1 MTKMFEA
8 AKTILKQLFL
18 NPATNKFPAKYAPA
32 STLQFLNSVTKGEVQ
47 MIPPVPVPSKFRG
60 KIALNK
66 EGCTG
71 CRLCI
76 GICPTKAIEFIP
88 EEKKVKIFVSRCCFC
103 AQCVDICP
111 PGVISMTD
119 EFLLANSDKY
129 ADELVV
135 VDSGEIQGSVRKEKP
150 AAGAEEKPAEQS

>member
-1 MTKMFEA
+1 MFEA
-8 AKTILKQLFL
+8 AKTILRQLFL

-32 STLQFLNSVTKGEVQ
+32 STIQFLDSVTKGELK
-47 MIPPVPVPSKFRG
+47 MIPPVPVPPKFRG
-60 KIALNK
+60 RIAYNK
-66 EGCTG
+66 GGCTG

-76 GICPTKAIEFIP
+76 SICPTRAVEFIP

-111 PGVISMTD
+111 PQVLSMTD
-119 EFLLANSDKY
+119 EFLLASYNKY

-135 VDSGEIQGSVRKEKP
+135 IDSGELPGSSK
-150 AAGAEEKPAEQS
+150 EEKPATEAAEEPTEQS